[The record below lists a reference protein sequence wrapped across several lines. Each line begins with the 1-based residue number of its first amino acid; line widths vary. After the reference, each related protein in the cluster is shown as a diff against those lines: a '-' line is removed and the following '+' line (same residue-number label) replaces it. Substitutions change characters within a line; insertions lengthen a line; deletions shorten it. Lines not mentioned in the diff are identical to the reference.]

1 MAGMTDD
8 LQNEPVE
15 AGSTDATEDE
25 KIAGIM
31 QQVRQDVA
39 AGADDPIALLQRRLS
54 DSGIFVSADRFDG
67 LAEDLT
73 GR

>member
-1 MAGMTDD
+1 MTEDPH
-8 LQNEPVE
+8 NEPVE

-39 AGADDPIALLQRRLS
+39 GGADDPIALLQRRLS
-54 DSGIFVSADRFDG
+54 ASGIVVSADRFDG

-73 GR
+73 GQ